1 MKIATFNANSIRAR
15 QEIVLN
21 WLAEHRTDV
30 LAIQETKV
38 PDPEFPLA
46 AFRDAGF
53 NVAFHGQKSYNGVA
67 IVSPH
72 PIENVRIGFGD
83 PLWPDDCRI
92 LMAEVKGLPIV
103 NTYVPNGTAVG
114 TDKFD
119 YKLRW
124 LERFGKLLSEHFKPG
139 DAFVWLGD
147 INIAPTGDDVFEP
160 ERQRGKV
167 GFHPDEIAALEKIVG
182 SSLVDMFRKFT
193 SGPGHYSFWEFYLPK
208 AFERNLGW
216 RIDHI
221 YAPEAFAAKCQSC
234 VIDKVPRGLEKP
246 SDHTFVVAEFAD

>member
-15 QEIVLN
+15 QAIVSD
-21 WLAEHRTDV
+21 WLKEHKPDV

-38 PDPEFPLA
+38 PDSDFPA
-46 AFRDAGF
+46 SAFEELGYH
-53 NVAFHGQKSYNGVA
+53 VAFHGQKSYNGVA
-67 IVSPH
+67 TLSLRPM
-72 PIENVRIGFGD
+72 ENVRIGFGD
-83 PLWPDDCRI
+83 GLWPDDCRI
-92 LMAEVKGLPIV
+92 LSAEIDGVTVI

-124 LERFGKLLSEHFKPG
+124 LERFSSMLSERYGPKDPVF
-139 DAFVWLGD
+139 WLGD
-147 INIAPTGDDVFEP
+147 INIAPTENDVFEP
-160 ERQRGKV
+160 HRQKGKV
-167 GFHPDEIAALEKIVG
+167 GFHPDEIKVLEKNVG
-182 SSLVDMFRKFT
+182 WGFADLFRKFT
-193 SGPGHYSFWEFYLPK
+193 DGPGHYSFWEFYLPK

-221 YAPEAFAAKCQSC
+221 YATEQLAKICKSC

-246 SDHTFVVAEFAD
+246 SDHTFVIAEIG

>member
-38 PDPEFPLA
+38 PDSEFPLA
-46 AFRDAGF
+46 AFQDAGLH
-53 NVAFHGQKSYNGVA
+53 VAFHGQKSYNGVA

-92 LMAEVKGLPIV
+92 LMAEINGLPIV

-114 TDKFD
+114 TDKFE

-124 LERFGKLLSEHFKPG
+124 LERFGRLLNDHFRPG
-139 DAFVWLGD
+139 DPYVWLGD
-147 INIAPTGDDVFEP
+147 INIAPTSDDVFEP

-167 GFHPDEIAALEKIVG
+167 GFHPDEIAALERIVASG
-182 SSLVDMFRKFT
+182 LVDTFRKFT

-221 YAPEAFAAKCQSC
+221 YAPEGLASKCQSC
-234 VIDKVPRGLEKP
+234 VIDKAPRGLEKP
-246 SDHTFVVAEFAD
+246 SDHTFVVADFAD